1 MAGEDDIVWPLTS
14 NDDLIVAGL
23 APKNDNDTY
32 EDAAVLFGIDVGS
45 GSTPIDLDG
54 DGGEGTM
61 ATRTPVGSN
70 SSTPSTASTSSL
82 VGKRKS
88 AVWADFDKIYD
99 SVNGR

>member
-1 MAGEDDIVWPLTS
+1 MAGEDDIVWPLTG
-14 NDDLIVAGL
+14 NDDLIAAGL
-23 APKNDNDTY
+23 APENDNDTC
-32 EDAAVLFGIDVGS
+32 EDAVVLFGIDVSS

-54 DGGEGTM
+54 DGGEGAT